1 MVLQLLNLLK
11 IMGLLIV
18 ILMAAGVILGLIIV
32 LITLIKEMA
41 RRMR

>member
-32 LITLIKEMA
+32 LITLIKEMI

>member
-11 IMGLLIV
+11 VMGLLIV

-32 LITLIKEMA
+32 LITLIKEMI
-41 RRMR
+41 RRMG